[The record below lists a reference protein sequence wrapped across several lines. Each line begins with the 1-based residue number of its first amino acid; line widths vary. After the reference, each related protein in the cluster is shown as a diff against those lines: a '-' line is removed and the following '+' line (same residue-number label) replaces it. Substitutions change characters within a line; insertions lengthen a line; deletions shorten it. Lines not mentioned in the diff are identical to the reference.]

1 MTRRAQRR
9 GFTLIE
15 LVITLAILATLFVLG
30 LQNFGAAQQQ
40 ANQNAQVTQSESLAQ
55 AVSAYY
61 ATNGC
66 YPDTPWSSVNA
77 GFGVAPNG
85 IGPYTGGP
93 WPSTQLYGAFDAN
106 GSPVTAT
113 GTANYV
119 GVVSFSQWQANGGGN
134 TNPGYVWVVNGPSVP
149 VC

>member
-1 MTRRAQRR
+1 MGDATRHR

-15 LVITLAILATLFVLG
+15 LIITLAIVAALVVLG
-30 LQNFGAAQQQ
+30 LQNFRPAQTQ
-40 ANQNAQVTQSESLAQ
+40 ANLNAQVTQTQSLAQ

-66 YPDTPWSSVNA
+66 YPETPWTSVSS
-77 GFGVAPNG
+77 GFGVAPSG

-93 WPSTQLYGAFDAN
+93 WPSTQLYGAFAAN
-106 GSPVTAT
+106 GSPVTST
-113 GTANYV
+113 GTAYYV
-119 GVVSFSQWQANGGGN
+119 GVVSQTQWQANGGGN
-134 TNPGYVWVVNGPSVP
+134 MNAGYRWVVNGQAVP